1 MDKQCTSLVVM
12 TISYTVNEIQP
23 NATRDEGG
31 LITDVCAS
39 QLVTNTGPSIY
50 SDIASKGE

>member
-12 TISYTVNEIQP
+12 AISYTVDKIQP
-23 NATRDEGG
+23 NATRKEGE
-31 LITDVCAS
+31 LITDICAS

-50 SDIASKGE
+50 SDIASKSE